1 MSSQRK
7 SIKPSGR
14 LALLTLF
21 TLLASGIQS
30 GAQTASQGK
39 ASRPRILLAVTIE
52 GLSTDY
58 LSILKDNFGEGGFKR
73 LMNDAVEFSTLDYG
87 PGLDATAAMAV
98 LYTGA
103 SPVVNGIPSAYI
115 YDPEKHTST
124 SVLTD
129 TSVMGNFTD
138 ETYSPAALKVSTLAD
153 EIRVDSDGDGFV
165 YSIAAAPSSS
175 IISAGH
181 AANSAFWLNRATG
194 NWATSTYYKDV
205 PPEVTEINYRDPLSD
220 RLTTYKWTP
229 KLQMNQYPLLSMD
242 KRVRPFSYTYP
253 ASDMRRYERY
263 ATSPGANDEVTIIAT
278 RLLKKIQPVTPDAVS
293 MLNVAY
299 SLAPDLPN
307 TPGRRRAEIMDAYV
321 RLDESLASL
330 IQAVEKQFGQDNV
343 AVMVAGLP
351 GAFRD
356 GPDDPKWR
364 IPYGQFSIKRANAL
378 LNMYLMSK
386 HGNGQWI
393 DGYHNR
399 HFYLNQKLAAEKNVD
414 LPALRA
420 EAADFLGRMAG
431 ISNVYPIESITA
443 ARVGADPEALKRNTS
458 LMHSGDVVIEVNPG
472 WEIVDDPNA
481 SRPGEVM
488 RHAQIPAP
496 LFIMAPGIAPED
508 ISTPLDAREVAPTLA
523 RILRIRSP
531 NGAAL
536 PALDLGKKK

>member
-7 SIKPSGR
+7 SNKPSGH
-14 LALLTLF
+14 LALLTLL
-21 TLLASGIQS
+21 TLLASGLQA
-30 GAQTASQGK
+30 GAQTTAQSK
-39 ASRPRILLAVTIE
+39 VTRPRILLAVTIE

-58 LSILKDNFGEGGFKR
+58 LSILENNFGEGGFKR
-73 LMNDAVEFSTLDYG
+73 LMNEAAEFSTLDYG

-103 SPVVNGIPSAYI
+103 SPAVNGIPSAYI
-115 YDPEKHTST
+115 YDPEKHTSR

-129 TSVMGNFTD
+129 TSIMGNFTD
-138 ETYSPAALKVSTLAD
+138 ETYSPAAVKVSTLGD

-165 YSIAAAPSSS
+165 YSIAASPASS

-181 AANSAFWLNRATG
+181 AANSAFWLNRNTG

-205 PPEVTEINYRDPLSD
+205 PPEVTEINYRDPLSK
-220 RLTTYKWTP
+220 RLSDYKWSP
-229 KLQMNQYPLLSMD
+229 KLQMNQYPLLSMN

-253 ASDMRRYERY
+253 ESDLRRYERY
-263 ATSPGANDEVTIIAT
+263 GTSPGANDEITNIAT

-293 MLNVAY
+293 MLNVSY
-299 SLAPDLPN
+299 SLSPDLPN

-321 RLDESLASL
+321 RLDASLASL
-330 IQAVEKQFGQDNV
+330 IQAVEKQFGQGNV

-351 GAFRD
+351 GSFRD
-356 GPDDPKWR
+356 GPDDEKWR

-386 HGNGQWI
+386 HGNGQWV

-399 HFYLNQKLAAEKNVD
+399 HFYLNHKLIAEKNLD
-414 LPALRA
+414 LPSLRA

-431 ISNVYPIESITA
+431 ISTVYPIESITA
-443 ARVGADPEALKRNTS
+443 ARAGADPEALKRNTS
-458 LMHSGDVVIEVNPG
+458 LSHSGDVVIEVNPG
-472 WEIVDDPNA
+472 WEVVDDPNA
-481 SRPGEVM
+481 SRPGDVM
-488 RHAQIPAP
+488 RHAQLPAP
-496 LFIMAPGIAPED
+496 LFIMAPGVAAED
-508 ISTPLDAREVAPTLA
+508 ISVPLDARKVAPTIA
-523 RILRIRSP
+523 RLLRIRSP

-536 PALDLGKKK
+536 PALNLGKK